1 MNKFLFLSV
10 ILLIPSGVVFQGCTS
25 AETLPA
31 GKGGNEVAAEV
42 YDIVIYG
49 GTSAGVTAAVQAA
62 NMGKSVV
69 LLNHYPHLG
78 GLTSGGLG
86 RTDSGRRA
94 VIGGL
99 SRSFYQRVRDYYRR
113 DEMWTHET
121 RDEYMSHGNHLSP
134 DDDA

>member
-69 LLNHYPHLG
+69 LLNHYPHLAVSPVAG
-78 GLTSGGLG
+78 SGARTPGAG
-86 RTDSGRRA
+86 R
-94 VIGGL
+94 
-99 SRSFYQRVRDYYRR
+99 
-113 DEMWTHET
+113 
-121 RDEYMSHGNHLSP
+121 
-134 DDDA
+134 